1 MAIRKQSIVSF
12 VALLSLTVLS
22 FGVHQVNPED
32 CPFWKDIAA
41 SDGFQQYIVAASELA
56 HVDIAVPPEFGV
68 DERFALAQLL
78 RKAPISVR
86 VLRGTSALFYLHQRG
101 AVDQDRHALVL
112 VFCKSTAWDIL
123 SIILSHPYVMHLYVI
138 SDDPTGYAFFLQ
150 QGCPATRGSERFLSL
165 RFILGTCAL
174 CVTVLAT
181 GYKGVTVS
189 LFSNVPLA
197 GESITA
203 TTPVRDFRLCVLS
216 NVFTQEVEGI
226 KSHELKK
233 CVKSSGKIKIG
244 NDGKDQFMIV
254 GSGYDEFKDKLID
267 RNCIESVVSQVPTGP
282 EIRTISPYRNAM
294 SNLFSRAF
302 EAGIFKH
309 HVSLSNHKRSVTRE
323 FKTHKG
329 RTNEDPVTLRDL
341 RPCFVIWGG
350 RIFLSVAVFIIQI
363 VIHITQG
370 LTLPWNRCRVHK
382 L

>member
-22 FGVHQVNPED
+22 FGVQQVNPED

-68 DERFALAQLL
+68 DESFALAQLL
-78 RKAPISVR
+78 RKLPISVR

-138 SDDPTGYAFFLQ
+138 SDDPAGYVNNYTFFLQ
-150 QGCPATRGSERFLSL
+150 QGCPATRGSEKYLSL

-174 CVTVLAT
+174 CATVLAT
-181 GYKGVTVS
+181 GYKGVIVS

-197 GESITA
+197 GESVTA
-203 TTPVRDFRLCVLS
+203 ATPVRDFRLCIVS

-233 CVKSSGKIKIG
+233 CVKSSGENKIG
-244 NDGKDQFMIV
+244 NDGKDQFIII
-254 GSGYDEFKDKLID
+254 GSGYDEFKDQLID
-267 RNCIESVVSQVPTGP
+267 RNYIESVAFQVPTGP
-282 EIRTISPYRNAM
+282 EIRTISPYRNAI

-309 HVSLSNHKRSVTRE
+309 FVSLSNHKRFRTRK
-323 FKTHKG
+323 FKTHK
-329 RTNEDPVTLRDL
+329 EEPVTLSDL
-341 RPCFVIWGG
+341 RPCFVVWGG
-350 RIFLSVAVFIIQI
+350 GIILSIAAFIIESI
-363 VIHITQG
+363 VQITQG
-370 LTLPWNRCRVHK
+370 LTLPWNRCRVHT